1 MSSLP
6 PPGGP
11 PPPPPPPMPY
21 GQMPYAPPTAAP
33 GPPPTRRIG
42 MWIVVAVVVVAGLGA
57 AAYFVFGG
65 DSDGTAAETT
75 TVATDGTAA
84 EPTTVVT
91 APALATDG
99 AHQVWAAIVAKA
111 AVTDDDPSASIVR
124 CPFGELDSFTGMG
137 SAEVQRLMATAQL
150 GDASNDVYLPPAAA
164 SPAVMQ
170 CQYYD
175 SDSQTQVGLLVSGRP
190 AGDYHASLDAQLA
203 DFDLV
208 YQPDTSHQGGTIVS
222 FCATAKDASTDL
234 AGFCDA
240 DWYDDQLVVAAYI
253 GGDGQSAELVVEW
266 LQVVL
271 PTVVENLA
279 AVDPTTIGFDRTSV

>member
-21 GQMPYAPPTAAP
+21 GQMPYAPPAAAP

-190 AGDYHASLDAQLA
+190 AGD
-203 DFDLV
+203 
-208 YQPDTSHQGGTIVS
+208 
-222 FCATAKDASTDL
+222 
-234 AGFCDA
+234 
-240 DWYDDQLVVAAYI
+240 WYDDQLVVAAYI

>member
-21 GQMPYAPPTAAP
+21 GQMPYAPPAAAP
-33 GPPPTRRIG
+33 RRG
-42 MWIVVAVVVVAGLGA
+42 GRHPQRRAGLGA

-111 AVTDDDPSASIVR
+111 AVTDDDPSAPIVR

-222 FCATAKDASTDL
+222 FCATAKDASTGSTARL
-234 AGFCDA
+234 CELPNERARVAGSCQPNCTPCA
-240 DWYDDQLVVAAYI
+240 SGSSL
-253 GGDGQSAELVVEW
+253 L
-266 LQVVL
+266 
-271 PTVVENLA
+271 
-279 AVDPTTIGFDRTSV
+279 